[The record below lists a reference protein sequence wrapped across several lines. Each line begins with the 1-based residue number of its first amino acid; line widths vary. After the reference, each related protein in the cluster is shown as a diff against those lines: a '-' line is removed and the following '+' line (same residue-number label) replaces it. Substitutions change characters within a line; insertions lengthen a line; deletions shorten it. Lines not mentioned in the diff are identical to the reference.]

1 MDLKKHTISAIFL
14 FILVS
19 GFPLSAQECP
29 IAVNGEPRA
38 VIVFKGKAQAGLA
51 EAISELKNY
60 IFQISGAE
68 IEIKQEADSE
78 LNSLILSL
86 EPESEPE
93 PCDIPDTQKLREL
106 NIEGFVIRVSEGQT
120 WLAGRSELALQ
131 HGIYWLLEKW
141 GCRWLFPGEA
151 GEVIPKRPTLTVTK
165 AMETDQQPRFLMRN
179 LWYNW
184 GGWLP
189 EDVQEDFRLWNR
201 HNRME
206 YSLTGYIGHAYNSI
220 VSKRD
225 EKLFEEHPE
234 YYRLKNGK
242 RVRGGQICTSNP
254 EVRERAVAYAFRFF
268 EKNPDATLV
277 SFSPNDGGGTCQC
290 SECRAIG
297 NFSTQALTLANYVA
311 VALKKN
317 PQTRDKMVGMYAYFI
332 TSLPP
337 SIAAEDNV
345 MAFVATKFNFLPWRF
360 LVNQWEKKTDIM
372 GIRGYASILPWH
384 WTKPV
389 WRLESLRKK
398 VQFWNESNI
407 IAINIESGNDWGGW
421 GLYHY
426 VLARLLWNP
435 DEHVDSIVD
444 DYLQKGFGN
453 SAGDMRN
460 YFSRWKGCYSQRKL
474 ASASRDIAEALEKA
488 PTEELRNRIGQYALY
503 LHHLYLYND
512 YKRGGSDTKRLEA
525 MKKLVGFDWR
535 LVNTNMAHTLPLLDN
550 YLIKAAKKRFTITA
564 EEFNSWKRSEPF
576 TYTEMM
582 IFLAADL
589 KRSPD

>member
-1 MDLKKHTISAIFL
+1 MALRKLTISAIFL
-14 FILVS
+14 VIIIS
-19 GFPLSAQECP
+19 SFPLSAQECP
-29 IAVNGEPRA
+29 IVVNGEPRA
-38 VIVFKGKAQAGLA
+38 VIIFKGEAQAGLA
-51 EAISELKNY
+51 EAISDLKNY
-60 IFQISGAE
+60 IALISGAE

-78 LNSLILSL
+78 FNSLTLL
-86 EPESEPE
+86 VEPE
-93 PCDIPDTQKLREL
+93 PGDIPYTRKLREL
-106 NIEGFVIRVSEGQT
+106 NIEGFIIQVREGQT

-151 GEVIPKRPTLTVTK
+151 GEVIPKKPTLTVTK
-165 AMETDQQPRFLMRN
+165 AMETEQQPRFLMRN
-179 LWYNW
+179 LWYNY

-189 EDVQEDFRLWNR
+189 EKVQEDFRLWNR

-220 VSKRD
+220 VSKSD
-225 EKLFEEHPE
+225 DLLFEEHPE
-234 YYRLKNGK
+234 YFRLKNGK

-277 SFSPNDGGGTCQC
+277 SLSPNDGGGACQS

-297 NFSTQALTLANYVA
+297 NFSTQALALANHVA
-311 VALKKN
+311 IALKKN
-317 PQTRDKMVGMYAYFI
+317 PQTSDKMVGMYAYFI

-345 MAFVATKFNFLPWRF
+345 IVFVATKFNFLPWRF
-360 LVNQWEKKTDIM
+360 LVNQWKKKTEIL

-389 WRLESLRKK
+389 WRLKSLRKK
-398 VQFWNESNI
+398 VQFWNDSNI
-407 IAINIESGNDWGGW
+407 IAINVESGNDWGGW

-435 DEHVDSIVD
+435 DEDVDSIVD

-453 SAGDMRN
+453 SAVDMRN
-460 YFSRWKGCYSQRKL
+460 YFSRWKWCYSQRKL
-474 ASASRDIAEALEKA
+474 ASATHDIAKALEKA
-488 PTEELRNRIGQYALY
+488 QTEELRNRISQYALY

-512 YKRGGSDTKRLEA
+512 YKRSGSNAKRLEA
-525 MKKLVGFDWR
+525 MKKLVGFGWR
-535 LVNTNMAHTLPLLDN
+535 LVNTNMAHTLPLVEN
-550 YLIKAAKKRFTITA
+550 YLNKAAKNRFNITA
-564 EEFNSWKRSEPF
+564 EEFNNWKRSEPF
-576 TYTEMM
+576 TYTEML
-582 IFLAADL
+582 ILLEEDL

>member
-1 MDLKKHTISAIFL
+1 VYSKKNLAAGYYIPLRIVFWRKPVVLRKLIISAIFL
-14 FILVS
+14 FIIIS
-19 GFPLSAQECP
+19 GFPLSAQQCP
-29 IAVNGEPRA
+29 IVVNGEPRA
-38 VIVFKGKAQAGLA
+38 VILFKGEAQAGLA
-51 EAISELKNY
+51 EAISDLKNY
-60 IFQISGAE
+60 IYLISGAE
-68 IEIKQEADSE
+68 IKIKQEPDSE
-78 LNSLILSL
+78 LNSLTLAL
-86 EPESEPE
+86 EP
-93 PCDIPDTQKLREL
+93 DFGDTPDTRKLREL
-106 NIEGFVIRVSEGQT
+106 NIEGFIIRVRNGQA
-120 WLAGRSELALQ
+120 WLVGRSELALQ

-141 GCRWLFPGEA
+141 GCRWLFPGKA
-151 GEVIPKRPTLTVTK
+151 GEVIPKKPTLTVTK

-179 LWYNW
+179 LWYNY

-189 EDVQEDFRLWNR
+189 EEVQEDFRLWNR

-220 VSKRD
+220 VSKGD

-234 YYRLKNGK
+234 YFRLKNGK

-254 EVRERAVAYAFRFF
+254 EVREFAVAYAFRFF

-297 NFSTQALTLANYVA
+297 NFSTQALALANHVA

-332 TSLPP
+332 SSLPP

-360 LVNQWEKKTDIM
+360 LVNQWEKKTEIL

-389 WRLESLRKK
+389 WRLKSLRKK
-398 VQFWNESNI
+398 VQFWNDKNI

-435 DEHVDSIVD
+435 DENVDSIVD
-444 DYLQKGFGN
+444 DYLQN
-453 SAGDMRN
+453 V
-460 YFSRWKGCYSQRKL
+460 
-474 ASASRDIAEALEKA
+474 I
-488 PTEELRNRIGQYALY
+488 
-503 LHHLYLYND
+503 
-512 YKRGGSDTKRLEA
+512 
-525 MKKLVGFDWR
+525 
-535 LVNTNMAHTLPLLDN
+535 
-550 YLIKAAKKRFTITA
+550 
-564 EEFNSWKRSEPF
+564 
-576 TYTEMM
+576 
-582 IFLAADL
+582 
-589 KRSPD
+589 